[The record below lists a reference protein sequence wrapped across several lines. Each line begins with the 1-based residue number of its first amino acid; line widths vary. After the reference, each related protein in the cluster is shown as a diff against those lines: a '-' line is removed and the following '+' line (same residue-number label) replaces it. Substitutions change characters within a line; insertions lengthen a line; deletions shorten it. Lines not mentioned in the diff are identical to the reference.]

1 MINFRV
7 YDIGTK
13 VWSIVYGWGEIV
25 EKCKNPHFVDVRF
38 KSLSDLFDDRGGLK
52 SYFYDGRRDEKD
64 VNPSLFLNEFEIPEK
79 AFKQPNVLEQ
89 NKVEVGDIIMFKMK
103 DCSKSFL
110 SQIIKI
116 NRDEKIFVTNTS
128 KEDSLKA
135 FAFDRFRITNIEFF
149 EVFKPKN
156 CLMKGE

>member
-1 MINFRV
+1 MINFCV

-13 VWSIVYGWGEIV
+13 VWSMVYGWGEIA
-25 EKCKNPHFVDVRF
+25 EKCQNSQFIDVRF
-38 KSLSDLFDDRGGLK
+38 PSLSDHGIK
-52 SYFYDGRRDEKD
+52 TYFYDGRRYGKD
-64 VNPSLFLNEFEIPEK
+64 INPSLFLNEFEIPAK

-89 NKVEVGDIIMFKMK
+89 NNVEVGDIIMFKMK

-116 NRDEKIFVTNTS
+116 KHDEKIFVTNTS

-156 CLMKGE
+156 CLLKGE

>member
-7 YDIGTK
+7 YDVGTK
-13 VWSIVYGWGEIV
+13 VWSIMYGWGEIIA
-25 EKCKNPHFVDVRF
+25 KCKTNPNFIDVYF
-38 KSLSDLFDDRGGLK
+38 PSLSDRGIKTYL
-52 SYFYDGRRDEKD
+52 YDGRKDEKD
-64 VNPSLFLNEFEIPEK
+64 VNPSLFLNEFEIPSK
-79 AFKQPNVLEQ
+79 AFRQPNVLEQ
-89 NKVEVGDIIMFKMK
+89 NNVEVGDIIMFKMK

-116 NRDEKIFVTNTS
+116 KHDEKIFVTNTS

-156 CLMKGE
+156 YLMKGE